1 MAIGTTQ
8 EAASNALPLP
18 DLPGPAALS
27 ERSSRLRQVVLD
39 EGWNYAERHILIAE
53 SFRSTVGEPFM
64 QVRAAKAVAHLLAE
78 MPIVIREGEVL
89 AGWHPNTP
97 VCEAN
102 EERVNEAAGFTAGE
116 GWRTY
121 CSEGHMAPDYKTVLH
136 SGLDGVLRRLVEGAD
151 ELDPEDP
158 VSVEKRVFF
167 EASRIS
173 MEGMQHFIERYATLA
188 AELADGAD
196 DEQWAAELREI
207 GAACEHIAHRP
218 ARNTREALQLS
229 WFMFLCC
236 ALENSDHHHCFGPG
250 RIDQWLWRYYEAELD
265 AGDLDEELLDDLLAQ
280 YMIKCNEF
288 SGPSMSAV
296 ILVLGGRKPDGSDGT
311 NELSYKILD
320 LAGQVQTYFPG
331 IDVSWHSDMDPE
343 FMRRCVALLRN
354 LNGQPSLF
362 NSDAIVK
369 GLMRHGVPFEHA
381 VDHLPSTCTETSIM
395 GRCNPCVAW
404 PYINLANC
412 LNYALFGGVHPDT
425 GTTESFVSDVGL
437 RLSCPPTG
445 WVAALDG
452 LVAREPQ
459 TYGELKDAFLRVLR
473 HAVDGAVFQC
483 NHDQYLESI
492 HRPFPLLSCLIEGC
506 IESGRNISDGGALYN
521 FIQPEAVGTSN
532 VVDSLAAARG
542 LVEDG
547 EYTLDDLREAI
558 RADWVGHEELQQA
571 VRDCPK
577 HGNDIDW
584 VNDLFGEVAGGWC
597 GMIEGHT
604 NYLGGPMLPGFL
616 GWTVWIEYGNRTPAT
631 IDGRKSGEPLANSI
645 MNCTGVQVKGFPS
658 VVLSTTAK
666 FDQSRGLGGTVGNV
680 RFGADALNEPG
691 GVDALKGLIEAAF
704 DLGCYQMQV
713 NLASTEMM
721 RAAQENPDNY
731 RDLFVR
737 IGGYLVPFVLLPA
750 KAQNEVMA
758 RTELGL

>member
-1 MAIGTTQ
+1 MAIGTET
-8 EAASNALPLP
+8 EAASAALPLP
-18 DLPGPAALS
+18 ELLGPAALS
-27 ERSSRLRQVVLD
+27 ERSRRLRETVLD
-39 EGWNYAERHILIAE
+39 EGWNYVERDILIAE
-53 SFRSTVGEPFM
+53 SFRATEGEPFM
-64 QVRAAKAVAHLLAE
+64 QIRAAKAVAHLLAE
-78 MPIVIREGEVL
+78 MPIAIRDGEVL
-89 AGWHPNTP
+89 AGWHPNTRP
-97 VCEAN
+97 EGER
-102 EERVNEAAGFTAGE
+102 EEQVREAAGYVARE

-136 SGLDGVLRRLVEGAD
+136 SGLDAVLRRIDEGAIA
-151 ELDPEDP
+151 LDPEDP
-158 VSVEKRVFF
+158 QTVEKRVFF

-173 MEGMQHFIERYATLA
+173 MTGMQHFIERYATLA
-188 AELADGAD
+188 AGLADEAD
-196 DEQWAAELREI
+196 DEEWAAELREI
-207 GAACEHIAHRP
+207 SHACEHIAHHP
-218 ARNTREALQLS
+218 ATNTREALQLS

-236 ALENSDHHHCFGPG
+236 ALENSGHHHCFGPG
-250 RIDQWLWRYYEAELD
+250 RIDQWLWRYFEAERD
-265 AGDLDEELLDDLLAQ
+265 SGALDEDLLDDLLAQ
-280 YMIKCNEF
+280 YLIKCNEF

-311 NELSYKILD
+311 NELSFRILD
-320 LAGQVQTYFPG
+320 LADRVRMYFPG
-331 IDVSWHSDMDPE
+331 IDVSWHRDMNPE
-343 FMRRCVALLRN
+343 FVRRCVSLLRN

-412 LNYALFGGVHPDT
+412 MTYALFGGVHPNT
-425 GTTESFVSDVGL
+425 GTAENFIADVGL
-437 RLSCPPTG
+437 RLSCPPAG

-459 TYGELKDAFLRVLR
+459 TYSELKDAFMRVLR

-483 NHDQYLESI
+483 NHDQYLESL

-521 FIQPEAVGTSN
+521 FIQPEAVGASN
-532 VVDSLAAARG
+532 VVDGLAAVHG

-547 EYTLDDLREAI
+547 EHTLDDIRQAV
-558 RADWVGHEELQQA
+558 RADWVGHEDLQRA
-571 VRDCPK
+571 ARECPK

-584 VNDLFGEVAGGWC
+584 VNQLFGDVAGGWC
-597 GMIEGHT
+597 GMVEGHT

-616 GWTVWIEYGNRTPAT
+616 GWTVWIDYGGRTPAT
-631 IDGRKSGEPLANSI
+631 PDGRKAGEPLANSI

-658 VVLSTTAK
+658 VVLSTTAQ

-680 RFGADALNEPG
+680 RFGADALSAPG

-704 DLGCYQMQV
+704 DLGCFQMQV
-713 NLASTEMM
+713 NLVSTETM
-721 RAAQENPDNY
+721 RAAQESPDDY

-737 IGGYLVPFVLLPA
+737 IGGYLVPFVLLPR
-750 KAQNEVMA
+750 KAQDEVMA